1 MSEEVKQTRLQGG
14 EEMRVVIDGTP
25 QEIASLVS
33 ELQGMH
39 ADTFTPSDS
48 SSEDASVNQKCP
60 C

>member
-1 MSEEVKQTRLQGG
+1 
-14 EEMRVVIDGTP
+14 MRVVIDGTP

-48 SSEDASVNQKCP
+48 NSEDASVNQKCP